1 MKDEGTIAILVA
13 TYVSIVLITV
23 LGFASV
29 GIAILAGH
37 RIQGV
42 ADFAVLYG
50 HDRSVRSGIPDQS
63 LLDSH
68 VRNFLALSASADRI
82 DLVEVKNWVTGDTSN
97 TRICARYKDLLG
109 FEINSLTI
117 CREASAKSFLVF

>member
-1 MKDEGTIAILVA
+1 MKDEGTIAILVD
-13 TYVSIVLITV
+13 TYVSIILLTV

-29 GIAILAGH
+29 GIAILASH

-50 HDRSVRSGIPDQS
+50 HDRSVRAGTPDHS

-68 VRNFLALSASADRI
+68 VRNFLALSESADRI

-97 TRICARYKDLLG
+97 TRICARYKDLFG
-109 FEINSLTI
+109 FEMNSMII

>member
-13 TYVSIVLITV
+13 TYVSIILLTV

-29 GIAILAGH
+29 GIAILASH

-50 HDRSVRSGIPDQS
+50 HDRSVRAGIPEQS

-68 VRNFLALSASADRI
+68 VRNFLALSESADRI
-82 DLVEVKNWVTGDTSN
+82 DLVQVKNWITGETSN
-97 TRICARYKDLLG
+97 TRICARYKDLFG
-109 FEINSLTI
+109 FEMDSMII